1 MANKVKI
8 ARSGGASGHTAVT
21 APTGTNLEYGELGW
35 LNGTNRLFIGRATA
49 DPTSSD
55 GSPAPYEVTRT
66 ATAIKTGM
74 AGFVATDFDIS
85 AFVPADG
92 TGGIVSIKD
101 NAVTNALLTNDG
113 ITIGATDCSLGGT
126 TTAFTGLTSLDVTVA
141 DVIWAGSLG
150 ENTLTLGGSDS
161 TVAIAGDLTV
171 AGTTTTVSSTNLE
184 ITDKKIQ
191 LGKGA
196 ATQAALDD
204 IGIYG
209 DPTVGTDVSF
219 LVSNSG
225 TKWTSNVP
233 IVATLEGTA
242 TSTPSLTGL
251 ATGTLVGRF
260 DPGVGAHETKTLAA
274 VRGLMISAGT
284 NVAIAANGT
293 ISATDTNTQNSAATT
308 RAMFAGGTNVTLATN
323 GTISSTDT
331 NTHRTVTAGGNTL
344 TTSETLA
351 FTAGTNIAIAETGGA
366 VTITATDT
374 NTQNSAATT
383 RGFFS
388 AGANVTISSGGEIA
402 SSYTN
407 TQNSA
412 ATTRGFFSAGA
423 NVAISTGGEISATNT
438 VGATSAQVTAIGLNT
453 AKTSD
458 INHNV
463 STNLSVTATGTA
475 YTTVSS
481 DGDDAAHTLATTS
494 AWGVMSDEMFDTL
507 GTAIQP
513 GDVIDGG
520 TVVWT

>member
-8 ARSGGASGHTAVT
+8 ARSGGSSGHTAVT
-21 APTGTNLEYGELGW
+21 APTGSNLEYGELGW
-35 LNGTNRLFIGRATA
+35 LNGTNRLFIGRATT
-49 DPTSSD
+49 DPTADD
-55 GSPAPYEVTRT
+55 GSPAPYEITRT
-66 ATAIKTGM
+66 STATKTGM
-74 AGFVATDFDIS
+74 AGFLAADFDIS
-85 AFVPADG
+85 AFDASDG
-92 TGGIVSIKD
+92 TGGIVSLK
-101 NAVTNALLTNDG
+101 NSSFTLGSTQTA
-113 ITIGATDCSLGGT
+113 LGGT
-126 TTAFTGLTSLDVTVA
+126 TTSFAGLENLDVTA
-141 DVIWAGSLG
+141 GDREWAASLG
-150 ENTLTLGGSDS
+150 ANTLTLGGTTS

-184 ITDKKIQ
+184 ITDKKIE
-191 LGKGA
+191 LGKGST
-196 ATQAALDD
+196 TQASLDT

-209 DPTVGTDVSF
+209 SPSDSATTDVSF

-233 IVATLEGTA
+233 IVATLEGTS
-242 TSTPSLTGL
+242 TSTSSLTGI
-251 ATGTLVGRF
+251 ASGTLVGRF

-274 VRGLMISAGT
+274 VRALMISAGT
-284 NVAIAANGT
+284 NVAISAAGVITGT
-293 ISATDTNTQNSAATT
+293 NTWTALSTSAAGYVQVLPATPGGKFLKADGSWAVPSYTTNTNTQNSAATT
-308 RAMFAGGTNVTLATN
+308 IAMFSGGTNVTLSNA
-323 GTISSTDT
+323 GVIS
-331 NTHRTVTAGGNTL
+331 
-344 TTSETLA
+344 
-351 FTAGTNIAIAETGGA
+351 
-366 VTITATDT
+366 ATDT

-388 AGANVTISSGGEIA
+388 AGANVA
-402 SSYTN
+402 L
-407 TQNSA
+407 SA
-412 ATTRGFFSAGA
+412 
-423 NVAISTGGEISATNT
+423 GGEISATNT